1 MEERERKMYDFTC
14 SSCGDVDQVPFEPDR
29 ELRCKECMR
38 AEREIRQ
45 RKAPRRKHNTR
56 VSMPINCAECGKRE
70 VLDSIPKGKKLDEL
84 LCSSCAQEALGK
96 KSTWN
101 EVRRQK
107 QHEARTTWTKSCDE
121 CGKKIILMMK
131 PWPEREYYC
140 NDCEH
145 DHERGDKDAL
155 TDTEQVAHGVHKR

>member
-70 VLDSIPKGKKLDEL
+70 VLDYIPKGKNAIQIYRGYLIET
-84 LCSSCAQEALGK
+84 CPHTG
-96 KSTWN
+96 
-101 EVRRQK
+101 RRFNIATG
-107 QHEARTTWTKSCDE
+107 ETVDA
-121 CGKKIILMMK
+121 
-131 PWPEREYYC
+131 
-140 NDCEH
+140 NDS
-145 DHERGDKDAL
+145 
-155 TDTEQVAHGVHKR
+155 